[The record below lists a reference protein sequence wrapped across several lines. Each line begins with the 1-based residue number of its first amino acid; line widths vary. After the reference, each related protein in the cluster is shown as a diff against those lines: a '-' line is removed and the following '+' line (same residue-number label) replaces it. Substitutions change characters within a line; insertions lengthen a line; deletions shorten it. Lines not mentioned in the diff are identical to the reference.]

1 MFEGLDRID
10 WASMNHAYGS
20 AEDVPE
26 LLRHL
31 LSSDPEEREMGL
43 GGMYGAVH
51 HQGDIYD
58 CTIAAVPFLLEALSN
73 PDVPDRGEILGLL
86 ASIGGIDIPSL
97 DYQPDEGDDAESDDS
112 ALGFQNPRIAH
123 EAVLAEYNTYLALL
137 ADPDPAV
144 RQKVPEVLSAC
155 WEQATRII
163 PALQER
169 LIGETDQQSRIQ
181 LIEAIGALADRA
193 AKGQTGPVDIDGVG
207 VWLVERVAA
216 DADPAVRLSALVQIA
231 RTAPSRLPSDVVTTV
246 LDILQASFG
255 DAPPSADGEEL
266 DQEAPPFPIMKTHV
280 GMLRQLSIMVNE
292 GRYAPWMG
300 DSLHQLHS
308 AMGDRV
314 LERLHLIT
322 ALLQAPQWEWR
333 VDGAQVPGCSCEG
346 GAARTW
352 DSSPSSVSS

>member
-31 LSSDPEEREMGL
+31 VSSDPEEREMAL

-58 CTIAAVPFLLEALSN
+58 CTIAAIPFLLEALAD

-86 ASIGGIDIPSL
+86 ASIGGVDIPSL
-97 DYQPDEGDDAESDDS
+97 DYQPDEGDAESDER
-112 ALGFQNPRIAH
+112 ALGFHNPRVAH
-123 EAVLAEYNTYLALL
+123 ETVLAEYNTYLALL
-137 ADPDPAV
+137 ADQDPAV

-163 PALQER
+163 PALQDR
-169 LIGETDQQSRIQ
+169 LISETDQQSRIQ

-193 AKGQTGPVDIDGVG
+193 AKGQTGPVDIDAVG
-207 VWLVERVAA
+207 SWLVERVAA
-216 DADPAVRLSALVQIA
+216 DADPAVRLSALVQLA
-231 RTAPSRLPSDVVTTV
+231 RSVPSRLPSDVVATV

-255 DAPPSADGEEL
+255 DAALAAERRECGPGSAHLFLSRKRTLACSGSSPSW
-266 DQEAPPFPIMKTHV
+266 M
-280 GMLRQLSIMVNE
+280 NE

-300 DSLHQLHS
+300 DLLHQLHS
-308 AMGDRV
+308 ALGDRV
-314 LERLHLIT
+314 LERLQLIT
-322 ALLQAPQWEWR
+322 ALLRAPQWEWR
-333 VDGAQVPGCSCEG
+333 VDGARS
-346 GAARTW
+346 ARCAHGW
-352 DSSPSSVSS
+352 VARPVCGSRRSPW